1 MPAKDGNPTDREFL
15 KWIHERLSCPDREG
29 DNDLISHQRR
39 LRSIIAH
46 IPMDAYTRTNFGD
59 DEAVLAELDADV
71 QDWLERMVKTQPA
84 RWSPVSNNPRVL
96 RLWNEL
102 KQKTKPTVEAT
113 NMHASNLVSA
123 LRTAIATQRELEKA
137 EGYTRDSILVAGWV
151 ETLLAINNGA
161 EVNVI
166 PSSN

>member
-1 MPAKDGNPTDREFL
+1 
-15 KWIHERLSCPDREG
+15 
-29 DNDLISHQRR
+29 
-39 LRSIIAH
+39 
-46 IPMDAYTRTNFGD
+46 
-59 DEAVLAELDADV
+59 
-71 QDWLERMVKTQPA
+71 
-84 RWSPVSNNPRVL
+84 
-96 RLWNEL
+96 
-102 KQKTKPTVEAT
+102 
-113 NMHASNLVSA
+113 MHASNLVSA